1 MPSRKLSPLAARL
14 AQLEI
19 TAAEVA
25 RIASVSVETV
35 EDWIENGPDAE
46 GKVLTR
52 WLADDAD
59 ALRRVAQIRRT
70 FHRNY
75 AEGDRSALKLS
86 TTTVGPPVR
95 DGAHYGGAAV

>member
-1 MPSRKLSPLAARL
+1 MPSRKPSPLAARL

-25 RIASVSVETV
+25 KIASVPVETV
-35 EDWIENGPDAE
+35 EDWIKNGPDAE

-59 ALRRVAQIRRT
+59 ALRRICSTRRT
-70 FHRNY
+70 FKRNY
-75 AEGDRSALKLS
+75 AEGDRGALNITS
-86 TTTVGPPVR
+86 TTVGPPVR
-95 DGAHYGGAAV
+95 DGERYGGVAA

>member
-1 MPSRKLSPLAARL
+1 MPSRKPSPLAARL

-19 TAAEVA
+19 TADEVA
-25 RIASVSVETV
+25 QIASVPVETV
-35 EDWIENGPDAE
+35 EDWIKDGPDAE
-46 GKVLTR
+46 GKVLLR
-52 WLADDAD
+52 FLADDAD

-75 AEGDRSALKLS
+75 AEGDRGALKLT

-95 DGAHYGGAAV
+95 DGARYGRAAA